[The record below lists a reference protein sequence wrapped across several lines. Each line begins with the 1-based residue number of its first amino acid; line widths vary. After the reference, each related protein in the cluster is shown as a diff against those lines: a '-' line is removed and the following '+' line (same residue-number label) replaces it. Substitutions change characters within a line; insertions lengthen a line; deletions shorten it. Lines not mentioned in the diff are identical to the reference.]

1 MQFDLSQKNKNS
13 VYVHLVIFLLWKTGR
28 AELSRLDWGGGA
40 NFSVVT
46 TMYTALIQEN
56 QHGETEKLFLTLEKL
71 QTTPLTFSSST
82 LAFQSAGRMEIDLLD
97 VFNRYKR
104 MDYFI
109 AARLL

>member
-1 MQFDLSQKNKNS
+1 MQFDLSQKKKNS

-56 QHGETEKLFLTLEKL
+56 
-71 QTTPLTFSSST
+71 
-82 LAFQSAGRMEIDLLD
+82 
-97 VFNRYKR
+97 
-104 MDYFI
+104 
-109 AARLL
+109 